1 MKLNELVLTKE
12 EIIQAIDRQSEKEG
26 LSRTTIYFYG
36 SEAVSLAT
44 VKKMVGWLDKQ
55 WEGVGAENGKPFVS
69 FNIDYDDWQEIKKA
83 LEATEG
89 KEAKDDGHR

>member
-1 MKLNELVLTKE
+1 MDMKKLVLTKE

-44 VKKMVGWLDKQ
+44 VKKAEPLIRKDERERMRQMVMDKYN
-55 WEGVGAENGKPFVS
+55 GAYPEAYQAA
-69 FNIDYDDWQEIKKA
+69 IIEIWQA
-83 LEATEG
+83 LKATEG
-89 KEAKDDGHR
+89 KEG

>member
-44 VKKMVGWLDKQ
+44 VKKVMGYLEKHKVRTGAQKGWHI
-55 WEGVGAENGKPFVS
+55 S
-69 FNIDYDDWQEIKKA
+69 FSEATWQEIYPIY
-83 LEATEG
+83 E
-89 KEAKDDGHR
+89 